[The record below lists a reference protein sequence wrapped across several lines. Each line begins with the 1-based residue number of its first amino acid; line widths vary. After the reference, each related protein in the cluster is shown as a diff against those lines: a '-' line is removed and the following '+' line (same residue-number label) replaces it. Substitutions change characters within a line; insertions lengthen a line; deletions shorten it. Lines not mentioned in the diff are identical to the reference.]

1 MPEISVSESLYRQL
15 ERASDGGDIEDSMWR
30 MVARYQRGN
39 NPGD

>member
-15 ERASDGGDIEDSMWR
+15 ELASDGDIEESMWR